1 MAARA
6 PSPLEWGR
14 VRQRGARL
22 EAPDRRGRLRAE
34 RDAPERL
41 VPRAPVVEERLRAIA
56 LALPRPRDR
65 EVREGP
71 QLRVPLPL
79 ERRAGELAGRFR
91 SSRAQALPRRAQARL
106 GARREG
112 LEGPEAG
119 RFRLRL
125 RAPPAPSA
133 RPREERRG
141 PLL

>member
-22 EAPDRRGRLRAE
+22 EAPDRRGRPRAE

-79 ERRAGELAGRFR
+79 ERRAGER
-91 SSRAQALPRRAQARL
+91 
-106 GARREG
+106 ARRR
-112 LEGPEAG
+112 PPPPPA
-119 RFRLRL
+119 
-125 RAPPAPSA
+125 RAPGGGGGPPAPPRGRAPAALGAGAPGGPA
-133 RPREERRG
+133 RGAGRG
-141 PLL
+141 AGF